1 MIEYFIKILESW
13 AKILPLPWFVFLGA
27 MIEEIVAPIPSPIV
41 MTLAGS
47 FAQADKLHPG
57 YIFFLALIGTLG
69 KTIGSYVLYVIT
81 GYFEDIITSK
91 FGKFVGI
98 NQKMIDNISSKL
110 GKGWKDFVVLVL
122 LRAAPIIPTAPVSIV
137 AGLIKVDLKTYL
149 LSTAV
154 GVFFRNVFYLYLGYT
169 SIGALEKLN
178 DNLSSIESVG
188 YVIVLIGVAL
198 LIFYIWKKRKEFDQQ
213 GNI

>member
-47 FAQADKLHPG
+47 FAQADNLHPG

-178 DNLSSIESVG
+178 DNLSSIESAG

-213 GNI
+213 S

>member
-1 MIEYFIKILESW
+1 
-13 AKILPLPWFVFLGA
+13 
-27 MIEEIVAPIPSPIV
+27 

-178 DNLSSIESVG
+178 DNLSSIESAG

-213 GNI
+213 N